1 MSIPINNQVQASPG
15 LYVNAPGQPIPGIP
29 PNMSIAAAIS
39 AGLLP
44 ANALTTNYGTR
55 DSRPGQAVLELIG
68 KGAVNGTTATAVNPY
83 LWANGGASGG
93 NSLGAGGM
101 NQTDGPGAGE
111 TAILAASAPATAV
124 TIPAQPVYQG

>member
-1 MSIPINNQVQASPG
+1 MGNNTLQCSPG
-15 LYVNAPGQPIPGIP
+15 LNTWSPGQPIPGIP
-29 PNMSIAAAIS
+29 PNMSVQAAIS

-55 DSRPGQAVLELIG
+55 DSRPGQAVLECMG
-68 KGAVNGTTATAVNPY
+68 KGAVNGASANGVNST

-111 TAILAASAPATAV
+111 TSIIAGSAPATAV
-124 TIPAQPVYQG
+124 TVPAQPVYQG